1 VYEKKVLGLEDWEI
15 VLKGHKKLRKLLQ
28 LESEKLGLTYTE
40 VQVLYYLSSGEKNVT
55 TLAKLVDVN
64 KSTMV
69 EVLDKLAKNGY
80 VTRERDSN
88 DRRVVIVKI
97 TDKGLS
103 ILSQVR
109 CRYRNLI
116 LKLLNKV
123 KNQSCVVD
131 FFNIIIEEAS
141 QRKIEA

>member
-1 VYEKKVLGLEDWEI
+1 
-15 VLKGHKKLRKLLQ
+15 
-28 LESEKLGLTYTE
+28 
-40 VQVLYYLSSGEKNVT
+40 
-55 TLAKLVDVN
+55 
-64 KSTMV
+64 MV

-116 LKLLNKV
+116 LKLLNNV
-123 KNQSCVVD
+123 KNQSCVVE

-141 QRKIEA
+141 QQKIEA